1 MSGAI
6 LVNHARFM
14 RDIRRDTVEIREI
27 HVGLT
32 RVVTY
37 IRYGMRSGRRYAGWR
52 GESGG
57 GDGVCGE
64 VDRGGDGGDGCGGG
78 GDRKLKV
85 ASLIIL

>member
-1 MSGAI
+1 
-6 LVNHARFM
+6 M
-14 RDIRRDTVEIREI
+14 RDLCEIFAEI
-27 HVGLT
+27 QSRYGKHVGLT

-64 VDRGGDGGDGCGGG
+64 VDRGGDGGDRCGGG

>member
-14 RDIRRDTVEIREI
+14 RDIRRDTVEIRGI
-27 HVGLT
+27 HAGLT
-32 RVVTY
+32 RWWR
-37 IRYGMRSGRRYAGWR
+37 IRYGMRLGRRYAGWR

-64 VDRGGDGGDGCGGG
+64 VDRGGDGGDRCGGG

-85 ASLIIL
+85 SSLIIL